1 MFKTVLLFAP
11 LLACATTTP
20 STKLIYQSPTGL
32 FLENIVV
39 RPCSNF
45 LVTSVLSPTLFTLDP
60 TATIPTLDPVF
71 TFPNVTGLT
80 GIVEYRP
87 DVYAVV
93 AAQLNVTTARDIPGT
108 ASIWS
113 VDLTS
118 AARPL
123 AKKIALLPTLKD
135 GIFNGLTKVAGRPDI
150 VLVAESAS
158 GSVWEIN
165 TLTGASRIAIQD
177 ESMMPG
183 GTEGPVVLGING
195 VRGYGDA
202 LYFTNTLRSTF
213 SRVPLD
219 VRGAHVR
226 AVGAVQLL
234 VPGFAAGFP
243 DDFTI
248 DAKGFAWVARISPSG
263 LSVLRP
269 VPGTGAWKE
278 TGLGWNTTF
287 GGPSSVAFGR
297 GNSVQQRT
305 AYVVTETGQIVA
317 VDAESV

>member
-11 LLACATTTP
+11 LLACATATP
-20 STKLIYQSPTGL
+20 STKVICQSPTGL
-32 FLENIVV
+32 FLENIAI
-39 RPCSNF
+39 RPCSNL
-45 LVTSVLSPTLFTLDP
+45 LVTSLLSPSLFTLDP
-60 TATIPTLDPVF
+60 TATVPTLDTVF
-71 TFPNVTGLT
+71 TFPNSTGLS

-93 AAQLNVTTARDIPGT
+93 AAQLNVTTVRDIPGT
-108 ASIWS
+108 TSIWS

-123 AKKIALLPTLKD
+123 AKKIALLPTLND
-135 GIFNGLTKVAGRPDI
+135 SIFNGLTKVAGRPDI

-202 LYFTNTLRSTF
+202 LYFSNTLRSTL

-219 VRGAHVR
+219 VHGAHVK
-226 AVGAVQLL
+226 AAGAVQLL
-234 VPGFAAGFP
+234 AHVESQAI
-243 DDFTI
+243 DDFAL
-248 DAKGFAWVARISPSG
+248 DPKGCAWVARAEPKG
-263 LSVLRP
+263 LVLLCP
-269 VPGTGAWKE
+269 VPGTEAWKE
-278 TGLGWNTTF
+278 TDLDWDTTF
-287 GGPSSVAFGR
+287 GPPTSVAFGR
-297 GNSVQQRT
+297 GNSAQQKT
-305 AYVVTETGQIVA
+305 AYINTQTGQIVA